1 MIYLSNK
8 PPVIERGNARMN
20 KLTIATAVGMF
31 LYGLL
36 LPTNWEEL
44 LGPLAWPISWAAQ
57 TAPATMKVAQLSP
70 IPELVRGF
78 YGMVSW
84 VVILFAVSLAVKDPI
99 GERVKFAFTRP
110 GASAVK
116 TALFVYLIFVPLL
129 LACIWVAYC
138 MPIKIDMTGGYTWG
152 GKLLVEMITSRFSMS
167 FFGSIATVGLGL
179 ITHLLIVAVLG
190 PFTLLVSRE
199 SK

>member
-1 MIYLSNK
+1 
-8 PPVIERGNARMN
+8 MN
-20 KLTIATAVGMF
+20 KFTIATAIGMF

-44 LGPLAWPISWAAQ
+44 LGPLGWPISWAAQ
-57 TAPATMKVAQLSP
+57 TAPATMKVALLSP

-84 VVILFAVSLAVKDPI
+84 VAILFAVSLAVKDPI
-99 GERVKFAFTRP
+99 GERAKFAFTRP
-110 GASAVK
+110 GVSAVK

-138 MPIKIDMTGGYTWG
+138 MPIKIDITGGYTWG
-152 GKLLVEMITSRFSMS
+152 GKLLVEMITNRISMA
-167 FFGSIATVGLGL
+167 FFGGIATVGLGL
-179 ITHLLIVAVLG
+179 MAFSLIVVVVG
-190 PFTLLVSRE
+190 PFTLLLARN
-199 SK
+199 K